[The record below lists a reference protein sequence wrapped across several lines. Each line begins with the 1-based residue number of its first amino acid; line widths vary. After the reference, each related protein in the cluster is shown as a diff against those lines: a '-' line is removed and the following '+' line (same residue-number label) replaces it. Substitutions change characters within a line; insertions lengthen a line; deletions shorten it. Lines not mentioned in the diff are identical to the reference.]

1 MSAIADDTVGGF
13 AAFVRDQQSVAGR
26 CRLSLAQ
33 FDDSYERVYAAVDIQ
48 DVPPLDLQ
56 PRGSTALHDA
66 MIRLI
71 GEAGAELAALPE
83 DQRPGTV
90 LVAVLTD
97 GHENSSREATG
108 AMVKELVERQQ
119 SQWGWQFTYLGA
131 NQDAVLT
138 ADGLGIRAEDALT
151 YAAGNVDAAFLG
163 PVGQDATAA
172 GSADRRGEHGGRCC
186 RGGLHGGRAGGGRG
200 RNATAA
206 KTACAGRH
214 AKRRPAPFA
223 GKVPAAVG
231 GCRAG
236 RARRR
241 GAGARPCAADGS
253 WT

>member
-33 FDDSYERVYAAVDIQ
+33 FDDTYERVYAAVDIQ
-48 DVPPLDLQ
+48 DVPPLKLQ

-66 MIRLI
+66 MVRLI
-71 GEAGAELAALPE
+71 GEAGAELAGLPE

-108 AMVKELVERQQ
+108 ALVKALVERQQ

-138 ADGLGIRAEDALT
+138 AQGLGIKADDALT
-151 YAAGNVDAAFLG
+151 YAAGNVDAAFS
-163 PVGQDATAA
+163 VH
-172 GSADRRGEHGGRCC
+172 S
-186 RGGLHGGRAGGGRG
+186 
-200 RNATAA
+200 A
-206 KTACAGRH
+206 KT
-214 AKRRPAPFA
+214 RRLRESRMGGASIAEASAMAAFTPEERAE
-223 GKVPAAVG
+223 AVG
-231 GCRAG
+231 KPPGV
-236 RARRR
+236 
-241 GAGARPCAADGS
+241 
-253 WT
+253 

>member
-1 MSAIADDTVGGF
+1 M
-13 AAFVRDQQSVAGR
+13 
-26 CRLSLAQ
+26 
-33 FDDSYERVYAAVDIQ
+33 DIQ

-66 MIRLI
+66 MVRLI

-97 GHENSSREATG
+97 GHENASREATG
-108 AMVKELVERQQ
+108 AMVKALVERQQ

-138 ADGLGIRAEDALT
+138 AHGLGIRAEDALT
-151 YAAGNVDAAFLG
+151 YAAGNVDAAFSG
-163 PVGQDATAA
+163 AVGQDAAAAGGAARRVPAWPTPPPRRPTRRRSGGRRGRRAAALRQVPAARTTAA
-172 GSADRRGEHGGRCC
+172 GAFRGKG
-186 RGGLHGGRAGGGRG
+186 
-200 RNATAA
+200 
-206 KTACAGRH
+206 AGR
-214 AKRRPAPFA
+214 RRTLP
-223 GKVPAAVG
+223 
-231 GCRAG
+231 RAG
-236 RARRR
+236 RARRL

>member
-13 AAFVRDQQSVAGR
+13 AAFVRDQRSVAGR

-119 SQWGWQFTYLGA
+119 RQWGWQFTYLGA

-138 ADGLGIRAEDALT
+138 AHGLGIRAEDALT
-151 YAAGNVDAAFLG
+151 YAAGNVDAAFSVQSAKTRRLREAG
-163 PVGQDATAA
+163 SAGRAWPTLLPRRPTPRTSGRRPGEDATAVE
-172 GSADRRGEHGGRCC
+172 RRLR
-186 RGGLHGGRAGGGRG
+186 RTRK
-200 RNATAA
+200 TAA
-206 KTACAGRH
+206 GAFR
-214 AKRRPAPFA
+214 

-231 GCRAG
+231 RCRAPDW
-236 RARRR
+236 R
-241 GAGARPCAADGS
+241 GGGA
-253 WT
+253 